1 VIDPG
6 DFAVFTLTGVLAVS
20 ALTVVF
26 TVARRIA
33 QGGRRRLAGAD
44 PDSGQRALLGQLES
58 DVEALRSE
66 GAAVRRELDEVHNRL
81 DFAERLLAQSKER
94 GLLDAPRERGGE

>member
-1 VIDPG
+1 MINPG
-6 DFAVFTLTGVLAVS
+6 DFAAYVLTGVLAVS

-33 QGGRRRLAGAD
+33 VGGRRRVAGSAGAD
-44 PDSGQRALLGQLES
+44 PGQQALLGQLAS
-58 DVEALRSE
+58 DVEALRDE

-81 DFAERLLAQSKER
+81 DFAERLLTQARER
-94 GLLDAPRERGGE
+94 GLLGAPKER